1 MNGKPKR
8 EKRIEI
14 RLNDLEY
21 KALKDYADRRGMS
34 MAECVRDWVKSLGIS
49 PD

>member
-1 MNGKPKR
+1 MTVKPKR

-21 KALKDYADRRGMS
+21 KVLKAYAENRGVS
-34 MAECVRDWVKSLGIS
+34 VAESIRDWVKNL
-49 PD
+49 PHQ